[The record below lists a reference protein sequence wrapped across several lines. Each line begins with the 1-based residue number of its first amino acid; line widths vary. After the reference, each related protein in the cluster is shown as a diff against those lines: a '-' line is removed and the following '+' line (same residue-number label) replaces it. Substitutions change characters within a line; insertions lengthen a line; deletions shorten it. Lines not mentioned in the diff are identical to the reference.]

1 MTGFEFDL
9 QLLIPVIY
17 MLQKLKASS
26 IFKRI
31 VGTVVRSVQDD
42 QKEQGSLFRFFHII
56 AHFCVKESNI
66 IYFSAS
72 LQRNVVYMCLV
83 LLSAVSLEEHG
94 QHILKFGAS
103 EWCFFSF
110 LD

>member
-1 MTGFEFDL
+1 MTGFEIDL
-9 QLLIPVIY
+9 QLLITVIY

-72 LQRNVVYMCLV
+72 LQRNVVYVFSITFCGFFRRTWSAHTKIWCIRMV
-83 LLSAVSLEEHG
+83 LL
-94 QHILKFGAS
+94 
-103 EWCFFSF
+103 
-110 LD
+110 